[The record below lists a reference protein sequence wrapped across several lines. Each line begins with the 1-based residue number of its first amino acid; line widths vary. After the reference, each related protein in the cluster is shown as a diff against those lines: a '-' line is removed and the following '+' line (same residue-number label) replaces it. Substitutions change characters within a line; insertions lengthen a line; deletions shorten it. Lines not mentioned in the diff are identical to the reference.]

1 MAKGA
6 HCKGGAIM
14 RMIWDRVG
22 GMEGRKDLLHRYYRT
37 EGVCFSTRHWHL
49 AICFKGCTNRGTQIG
64 GRRRI
69 PFDWSCGGTGNGD
82 LQVSRVCYMIYDC
95 GNEEN

>member
-22 GMEGRKDLLHRYYRT
+22 GKEGRKDLLHRYYRT

-49 AICFKGCTNRGTQIG
+49 AICFKGCTNRGTQIVG
-64 GRRRI
+64 G
-69 PFDWSCGGTGNGD
+69 GGSHSIGHVAELVMGI
-82 LQVSRVCYMIYDC
+82 CK
-95 GNEEN
+95 